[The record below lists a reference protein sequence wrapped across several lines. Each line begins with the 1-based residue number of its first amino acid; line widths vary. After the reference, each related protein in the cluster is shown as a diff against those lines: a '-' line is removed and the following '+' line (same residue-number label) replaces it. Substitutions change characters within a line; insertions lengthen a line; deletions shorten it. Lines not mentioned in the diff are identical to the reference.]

1 MLEGIESMEMCIRDS
16 LFSDVDITKEVK
28 EYYQELYGVSLT
40 DEQVD
45 RMYNPSD
52 AAADGFSKVN

>member
-1 MLEGIESMEMCIRDS
+1 MAQKVYPD